1 MPGAFPEF
9 QRTALVT
16 GGGTGVG
23 RAAALALAQDGM
35 RVAVAGRRA
44 GPLEETVSIAGSDR
58 ALAITADVSDERQVE
73 SLFDKIESSFGRLDV
88 LFNNAGIAAP
98 PVSLDELNTDDWRR
112 CVDVNLTGSFLCA
125 RQAFRIMKSQTPV
138 GGRIINNGSVSAYA
152 PRPNSAPYTATKHA
166 ISGLTKC
173 VSLDGR
179 GHNIA
184 CSQIDIGNA
193 DTELAA
199 NFKTGVP
206 QASGDVRV
214 EPVFDVSRC
223 GEAVAYMARLPL
235 DTNVQ
240 FMTIMATAMP
250 YIGRG

>member
-1 MPGAFPEF
+1 M
-9 QRTALVT
+9 VT
-16 GGGTGVG
+16 GGGTGIG
-23 RAAALALAQDGM
+23 RAAALALAQDGFL
-35 RVAVAGRRA
+35 VAVAGRRT
-44 GPLEETVSIAGSDR
+44 GPLEETVAMAASNR
-58 ALAITADVSDERQVE
+58 VLAIAADISDEKQVE
-73 SLFDKIESSFGRLDV
+73 TLFAKVKSAFGRLDV

-98 PVSLDELNTDDWRR
+98 PVALDELNTGDWRR
-112 CVDVNLTGSFLCA
+112 CVDVNLTGAFLCA
-125 RQAFRIMKSQTPV
+125 RPAIRIMKSQTPA

-173 VSLDGR
+173 ISLDGR
-179 GHNIA
+179 PHNIA

-193 DTELAA
+193 DTEMAA
-199 NFKTGVP
+199 KFKTGVP

-223 GEAVAYMARLPL
+223 GEAVAHMARLPL
-235 DTNVQ
+235 DTNIQ